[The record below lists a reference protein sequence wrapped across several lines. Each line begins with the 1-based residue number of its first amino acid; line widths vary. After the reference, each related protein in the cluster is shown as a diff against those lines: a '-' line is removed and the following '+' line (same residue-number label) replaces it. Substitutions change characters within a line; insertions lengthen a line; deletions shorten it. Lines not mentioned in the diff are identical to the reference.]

1 MKGNTTSD
9 LGSTTTVRQAT
20 PAQRRTIAKLIA
32 TPLSGIIL
40 ALALALVSVTGTVV
54 SAELFATAPAAAPAQ
69 AVAQQVETAPVGPVG
84 FTATTLLQ
92 TSTTVK
98 GQPIRFP
105 QGDNQ
110 FTAVLGEIAPG
121 GQAGRHMHPVPL
133 LVYMLE
139 GSLSIE
145 MEGHGTHDVRAGEAF
160 TEVINTWHN
169 GRNLGTTPAKFLI
182 VFAGQDG
189 TPITIRP

>member
-1 MKGNTTSD
+1 
-9 LGSTTTVRQAT
+9 
-20 PAQRRTIAKLIA
+20 
-32 TPLSGIIL
+32 
-40 ALALALVSVTGTVV
+40 VTGTVE
-54 SAELFATAPAAAPAQ
+54 SADLLASAAAPV
-69 AVAQQVETAPVGPVG
+69 VAQQVDTVPVGPVG

-92 TSTTVK
+92 TSTTIRD
-98 GQPIRFP
+98 QPIRFP

-121 GQAGRHMHPVPL
+121 GQAGRHMHTVPL
-133 LVYMLE
+133 LVYILE

-145 MEGHGTHDVRAGEAF
+145 MEGHGTHVVSAGEAF
-160 TEVINTWHN
+160 TEVVNTWHN
-169 GRNLGTTPAKFLI
+169 GRNLGSTPARFLI